1 MLLSELTYIKVTI
14 PMQEKKNRVFY
25 NFIRMK
31 ILTDLV
37 KIVTLKFDFY
47 FLVKMALS
55 IFFPPKEQNSTL
67 KLHFLFRVLASIVG

>member
-14 PMQEKKNRVFY
+14 PMQDKKNTVFY

-31 ILTDLV
+31 VLTDLV

-47 FLVKMALS
+47 FLVKMALR
-55 IFFPPKEQNSTL
+55 IFFPLKEQNSTL
-67 KLHFLFRVLASIVG
+67 KLHFLFRVLTSIVG

>member
-14 PMQEKKNRVFY
+14 PMQDKKNTVFY

-31 ILTDLV
+31 VLTDLV
-37 KIVTLKFDFY
+37 KIVALKFDFY

-55 IFFPPKEQNSTL
+55 IFFL
-67 KLHFLFRVLASIVG
+67 